1 MSTVSVVTE
10 VAKSTPYLIRMSTS
24 LIWMYA
30 TLNRR
35 VSKTRKAFEDELVHQ
50 GMSKED
56 AKRLS
61 VCFED
66 LKNDITGTIKHGI
79 RLGGN

>member
-1 MSTVSVVTE
+1 MSTASLVTE
-10 VAKSTPYLIRMSTS
+10 VAKSTPHLIRMSTS

-35 VSKTRKAFEDELVHQ
+35 VSKTRKSFESELVQQ

-66 LKNDITGTIKHGI
+66 LKNDVTGVIKQGI
-79 RLGGN
+79 RPGGN